1 MARMG
6 AELKGNIHL
15 RHEEFKKQHV
25 GALKR
30 SRRGSRKVVGDLCTV
45 EMLWGL
51 KIAKSLMEASGFP
64 LKLHFHI
71 SPHICHFGF

>member
-1 MARMG
+1 MVRMG

-15 RHEEFKKQHV
+15 RHDEFEKQHV

-45 EMLWGL
+45 EMLCGL
-51 KIAKSLMEASGFP
+51 KIANSLMQATSFP
-64 LKLHFHI
+64 LKLYFHI
-71 SPHICHFGF
+71 SPHICHCGF